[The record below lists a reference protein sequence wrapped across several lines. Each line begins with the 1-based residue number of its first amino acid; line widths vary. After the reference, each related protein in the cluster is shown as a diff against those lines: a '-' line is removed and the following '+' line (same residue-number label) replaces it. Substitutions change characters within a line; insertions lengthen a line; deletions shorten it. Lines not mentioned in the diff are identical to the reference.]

1 MNWLD
6 DELRTLLQR
15 KEPPEGFAE
24 RVLARVEV
32 APSRLSVIPPRRRT
46 LFRKSWGGWVAAAA
60 ACLILAFG
68 FVWHQRDQRR
78 RAQADLASQQAV
90 MALRIASSQFNRA
103 LQQAQ
108 EVTWEA
114 LALKTKNQLE

>member
-15 KEPPEGFAE
+15 KEPPEGFTE

-32 APSRLSVIPPRRRT
+32 APSRLNVPPPRRRT
-46 LFRKSWGGWVAAAA
+46 LFQKSWIGWVAAAA

-78 RAQADLASQQAV
+78 RAQAEFASQQAA
-90 MALRIASSQFNRA
+90 MALRIASSQFNMA
-103 LQQAQ
+103 LQQAAQ
-108 EVTWEA
+108 VTQQA
-114 LALKTKNQLE
+114 LALKTKNQSE

>member
-32 APSRLSVIPPRRRT
+32 APSRLNVIPRRRRT
-46 LFRKSWGGWVAAAA
+46 LFYKSWVGWVAAAA

-68 FVWHQRDQRR
+68 FVWHQREQRT
-78 RAQADLASQQAV
+78 RAEAELASQQAA
-90 MALRIASSQFNRA
+90 MALRIASSQFNIA
-103 LQQAQ
+103 LQQAAQ
-108 EVTWEA
+108 VTQQA
-114 LALKTKNQLE
+114 LDLKTKNQSE